1 MTCVSALVS
10 LSSYPDESGLSLPIL
25 PPAGRVETPTQE
37 NGPDGSSYYM
47 RADEYLL

>member
-10 LSSYPDESGLSLPIL
+10 LSSYPDESGLRLPVL
-25 PPAGRVETPTQE
+25 PPAGWVETPNQK
-37 NGPDGSSYYM
+37 NKPDGSSYYM